1 MDFSIKCQ
9 VQIKCGLKK
18 FLIQE
23 NSEQMS
29 YQLLFD
35 LSCLVAG
42 FNFEEGIG
50 AGYLKLS
57 KTSTAPWLFK
67 LYWSSWIILIILN
80 ILIILDIQNIRD
92 FFCPLVHCQL
102 LTVENFFSSNYFYL
116 IKVMA
121 NVFFPLLAIFCHVKF
136 RKVMSRLFPLQSIF
150 CNPRPSFR
158 QWIKPIY
165 PKAIDVRL
173 YPNYLCEAIQCGFIP
188 IISVNQYQWSAFYGF
203 ELFKF
208 AKVAAW
214 ALIYQDGGAVESFLF
229 SRIVK
234 FSEGALRWYI
244 GIATREIVGIQM
256 CVECATKCTMGK

>member
-121 NVFFPLLAIFCHVKF
+121 NVFFPLFWQFFVKLNSGRWCLVFSHCRAFSVTLA
-136 RKVMSRLFPLQSIF
+136 R
-150 CNPRPSFR
+150 
-158 QWIKPIY
+158 
-165 PKAIDVRL
+165 A
-173 YPNYLCEAIQCGFIP
+173 
-188 IISVNQYQWSAFYGF
+188 SANG
-203 ELFKF
+203 
-208 AKVAAW
+208 
-214 ALIYQDGGAVESFLF
+214 
-229 SRIVK
+229 
-234 FSEGALRWYI
+234 
-244 GIATREIVGIQM
+244 
-256 CVECATKCTMGK
+256 

>member
-1 MDFSIKCQ
+1 MVSLFTKNQRTVDFSIKCQ
-9 VQIKCGLKK
+9 VQIKCRLKK

-188 IISVNQYQWSAFYGF
+188 VIFVKQYNVALSKLSLWSNTIWPAFYGR
-203 ELFKF
+203 L
-208 AKVAAW
+208 W
-214 ALIYQDGGAVESFLF
+214 
-229 SRIVK
+229 IV
-234 FSEGALRWYI
+234 
-244 GIATREIVGIQM
+244 
-256 CVECATKCTMGK
+256 

>member
-1 MDFSIKCQ
+1 MVSLFTKNQRTVDFSIKCQ
-9 VQIKCGLKK
+9 VQIKCRLKK

-173 YPNYLCEAIQCGFIP
+173 
-188 IISVNQYQWSAFYGF
+188 
-203 ELFKF
+203 
-208 AKVAAW
+208 
-214 ALIYQDGGAVESFLF
+214 
-229 SRIVK
+229 
-234 FSEGALRWYI
+234 
-244 GIATREIVGIQM
+244 
-256 CVECATKCTMGK
+256 